1 MTISGRTTKQHVII
15 IITCCTVIP
24 SEKITRKASDAAEKN
39 AIIPCCSVVPPA
51 ITVEPLILV
60 PLNFGVQVH
69 KIILAPL
76 ILASVLTE
84 LRDCC

>member
-1 MTISGRTTKQHVII
+1 
-15 IITCCTVIP
+15 
-24 SEKITRKASDAAEKN
+24 
-39 AIIPCCSVVPPA
+39 
-51 ITVEPLILV
+51 LV
-60 PLNFGVQVH
+60 ALNFGVQVH